1 MGKIVYSATTKML
14 IMKIVVTWKMVLM
27 LNFKSEHNIC
37 IYVNC
42 KF

>member
-1 MGKIVYSATTKML
+1 MGDIIYSATTKML

-27 LNFKSEHNIC
+27 INFKSEHKIC
-37 IYVNC
+37 IHVDC